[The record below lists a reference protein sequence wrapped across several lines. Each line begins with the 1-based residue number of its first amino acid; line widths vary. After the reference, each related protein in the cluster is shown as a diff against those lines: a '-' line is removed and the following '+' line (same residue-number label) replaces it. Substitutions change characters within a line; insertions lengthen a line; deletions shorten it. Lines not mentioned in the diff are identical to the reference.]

1 MKTPLFVES
10 PMNATTCFHS
20 IHSTKIQRNIENLV
34 EIENSWWVRSAGCG
48 PLAEK
53 EAWPD
58 AYYSFT
64 MPDTGLAG
72 SAAKLVGIMAQLL
85 AKKG

>member
-1 MKTPLFVES
+1 M
-10 PMNATTCFHS
+10 
-20 IHSTKIQRNIENLV
+20 
-34 EIENSWWVRSAGCG
+34 RSAGCG